1 MDTASNTAPCY
12 HCHRDLPY
20 PWVTQCRSGSGTE
33 TRTYCAN
40 CGHELYGLVSR
51 VARMAAPTIDG
62 VRVLESVPLTE
73 KHTMSYT
80 EDELQVLK
88 MEEQVKAR
96 WPHLKHR
103 LNKIA
108 RLQKQW
114 LRSHGVSSEGL

>member
-1 MDTASNTAPCY
+1 
-12 HCHRDLPY
+12 
-20 PWVTQCRSGSGTE
+20 
-33 TRTYCAN
+33 
-40 CGHELYGLVSR
+40 
-51 VARMAAPTIDG
+51 MAAPTIDG

-108 RLQKQW
+108 RLQKEW
-114 LRSHGVSSEGL
+114 LRSNGVSSEGQ